1 MGRSKPFATGDDQP
15 SRRTRI
21 PAGSQTRENSELG
34 NIMFGLPVEM
44 VTMLGSSMLGGFMTI
59 WGQSIKA
66 KQAEQKMLL
75 ARGKFQMDAI
85 EKARKYENEGFQWT
99 RRIIALTAVFFI
111 IVWPKIVPVFFDV
124 SVFLTWTEFSRGF
137 LFLIEQKEMLVDR
150 KFAGVVITPMDTHL
164 MASIIGLY
172 FGGSLVK
179 K

>member
-1 MGRSKPFATGDDQP
+1 
-15 SRRTRI
+15 
-21 PAGSQTRENSELG
+21 
-34 NIMFGLPVEM
+34 MFGLPVEM
-44 VTMLGSSMLGGFMTI
+44 ITMLGSSVLGGVMTV

-75 ARGKFQMDAI
+75 ARGKFQMESI
-85 EKARKYENEGFQWT
+85 EKARQYDNKGFQWT

-150 KFAGVVITPMDTHL
+150 QYAGVVITPMDTHL
-164 MASIIGLY
+164 MPSIIGLY
-172 FGGSLVK
+172 FGGRLVK

>member
-1 MGRSKPFATGDDQP
+1 
-15 SRRTRI
+15 
-21 PAGSQTRENSELG
+21 
-34 NIMFGLPVEM
+34 MFGLPVEM
-44 VTMLGSSMLGGFMTI
+44 ITMLGSSVLGGVMTV

-85 EKARKYENEGFQWT
+85 EKARQYDNKGFQWT

-124 SVFLTWTEFSRGF
+124 SVFLTWTELSRGF
-137 LFLIEQKEMLVDR
+137 LFLIEQKELLVDR

-164 MASIIGLY
+164 MSAIVGLY